1 MFLRNYAVSKAL
13 DSLLGFAR
21 TQGQRLS
28 KYGSL
33 FLTIV
38 VCIVALGLGIFA
50 VGDLQVV
57 DLQAQQM
64 YAVSVLGLRHIGELQ
79 YEAQETRRSTLYALT
94 TNDSNRQ
101 LEYAD
106 QSRAADRHVT
116 EGIAEYLKQ
125 AGIPQEIA
133 MGHNLEA
140 DWADYLKIR
149 DEVLASILE
158 GSAKEAVDLDL
169 KGGVPSFDRVRQDLD
184 SIKRLYDERAAQQ
197 LALVDT
203 SSRRSIYRLITV
215 LTLTISF
222 ACISIWL
229 VQRSRLAAALQLARL
244 QMDFVASISHEL
256 RTPLSVIRS
265 AAENICDGIVDNAEQ
280 LTGYGS
286 MIRNQTRQVT
296 DLVNQ
301 ILLFAATRQRKQA
314 YALTSV
320 PFSQVLDSVTE
331 NISELLRDGGFVLEQ
346 HIDPD
351 LPELLAD
358 PAALT
363 QCLQNLVVN
372 AIKYSGSSKWIG
384 IFASHSTSENK
395 VLIRV
400 QDRGIGIAHSELKR
414 IFEPFYRS
422 PAVSAAQIHG
432 TGLGLALARNIAQA
446 MAGDILVQSEL
457 QSGSIFTIQIPVSP
471 ESQLRVRAK
480 GFTTK
485 ASSTS
490 K

>member
-158 GSAKEAVDLDL
+158 G
-169 KGGVPSFDRVRQDLD
+169 
-184 SIKRLYDERAAQQ
+184 
-197 LALVDT
+197 
-203 SSRRSIYRLITV
+203 
-215 LTLTISF
+215 
-222 ACISIWL
+222 
-229 VQRSRLAAALQLARL
+229 
-244 QMDFVASISHEL
+244 
-256 RTPLSVIRS
+256 
-265 AAENICDGIVDNAEQ
+265 
-280 LTGYGS
+280 
-286 MIRNQTRQVT
+286 
-296 DLVNQ
+296 
-301 ILLFAATRQRKQA
+301 
-314 YALTSV
+314 
-320 PFSQVLDSVTE
+320 
-331 NISELLRDGGFVLEQ
+331 
-346 HIDPD
+346 
-351 LPELLAD
+351 
-358 PAALT
+358 
-363 QCLQNLVVN
+363 
-372 AIKYSGSSKWIG
+372 
-384 IFASHSTSENK
+384 
-395 VLIRV
+395 
-400 QDRGIGIAHSELKR
+400 
-414 IFEPFYRS
+414 
-422 PAVSAAQIHG
+422 
-432 TGLGLALARNIAQA
+432 
-446 MAGDILVQSEL
+446 
-457 QSGSIFTIQIPVSP
+457 
-471 ESQLRVRAK
+471 
-480 GFTTK
+480 
-485 ASSTS
+485 
-490 K
+490 